1 MFRLWQRYLAAA
13 VVAAPT
19 FALAED
25 AAPPKNEEHAV
36 LFRKLDS
43 DGDGKLTAREVP
55 DQQRRLVERLIDTQ
69 DKDDDGKLSESE
81 FVAGLSEER
90 PRGETTNPGGGRPN
104 QGGGQFNPDEIFA
117 RADRNGDGKLT
128 PDEMPEERREGFK
141 QMLTRVDADG
151 DGAASREEFRRGFGG
166 PGQGRTESRRPGEP
180 EFLGMIGAP
189 GFPGMPGGP
198 NPGGIL
204 LGALDKDRNGELSA
218 EEIAGASEVLEK
230 LDRDEDGKVTMR
242 ELAPPPPQGGV
253 GGPGQ
258 APDAERMLAFFKQQD
273 KNADGKLNKEEV
285 GERIRE
291 NFDRIDGNGDGELDD
306 VEIRQMVERFSRA
319 APGGPRPDGR
329 PDRDMQRRPQMS
341 AEGREAML
349 RESEDRFKAA
359 DKNGDGKLSKDES
372 PERLQANFGEIDRN
386 GDGALGLDETRDA
399 MRRMAERRGMDGRGE
414 RRPAAEGDAGRRPRP
429 DGDSRRPSTTD
440 KPDER
445 EPSKGD
451 NGDGVTPTTSKKG
464 NATGK

>member
-1 MFRLWQRYLAAA
+1 MARIWQRYLAAA
-13 VVAAPT
+13 VVAAPA
-19 FALAED
+19 FAFADD
-25 AAPPKNEEHAV
+25 AAPPKNEEHAA
-36 LFRKLDS
+36 LFRKLDG

-90 PRGETTNPGGGRPN
+90 PRGEMTNPGGGRPN
-104 QGGGQFNPDEIFA
+104 PGGGQFNPDEIFG

-166 PGQGRTESRRPGEP
+166 PGQGRPESGPPGEAGRPG
-180 EFLGMIGAP
+180 MNGAP

-198 NPGGIL
+198 NPGGML
-204 LGALDKDRNGELSA
+204 LGALDKNRDGELSA
-218 EEIAGASEVLEK
+218 EEIAGASEVLKK

-273 KNADGKLNKEEV
+273 KNGDGKLSKEEV
-285 GERIRE
+285 GERIRK

-319 APGGPRPDGR
+319 APGGGRPDGR
-329 PDRDMQRRPQMS
+329 PDGDRQRRPEMS

-349 RESEDRFKAA
+349 RESEERFKAA
-359 DKNGDGKLSKDES
+359 DQNGDGKLSKDET
-372 PERLQANFGEIDRN
+372 PERLQANFGEVDRN
-386 GDGALGLDETRDA
+386 GDGSLDLDETRDA
-399 MRRMAERRGMDGRGE
+399 MRRMAERRGGNGRSE

-440 KPDER
+440 QPDEK
-445 EPSKGD
+445 ETSKGD
-451 NGDGVTPTTSKKG
+451 GVDGVKPTTSKKD
-464 NATGK
+464 NVPGK